1 MHWSLSVQVGDLVWH
16 IEDLKDGLNVPGL
29 IIYMMGDDV
38 RVRFNDRTFD
48 EVHIP
53 QDLTLYPEL
62 YGSERCS
69 NPVI

>member
-1 MHWSLSVQVGDLVWH
+1 MKVGDLVWH
-16 IEDLKDGLNVPGL
+16 VEDLKDNINIPGL
-29 IIYMMGDDV
+29 IIYMMGDDI

-48 EVHIP
+48 EVHVP

-62 YGSERCS
+62 YESERCS